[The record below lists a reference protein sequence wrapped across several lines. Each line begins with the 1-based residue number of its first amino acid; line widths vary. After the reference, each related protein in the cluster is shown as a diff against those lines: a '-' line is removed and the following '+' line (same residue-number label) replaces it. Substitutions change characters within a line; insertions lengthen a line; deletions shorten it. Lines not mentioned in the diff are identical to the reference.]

1 MFNLCTNNTKEKI
14 YVLRLKKRITF
25 LLANLII
32 SHNNSIVLKNKYIVY
47 MFNKCKYLLIDVN
60 GNLKYIVIY
69 AQCQ

>member
-47 MFNKCKYLLIDVN
+47 MFNKCKYLLIDAN